1 MRRNTAFIV
10 AIVLL
15 LILIGGILIASKRV
29 PNYVANINLNQ
40 PSSMPTTTLEPS
52 PSEVPSTTP
61 IPTGSTQGK
70 TQIQLSELHNSGQS
84 GTATLSEENGKVV
97 VKLQLSGGNFTEPQP
112 AHIHIGSCPN
122 PGTVLYPLSTVVN
135 GTSTTTLNVSIDQ
148 LLAKGDALAINVH
161 KSAAEIQNY
170 TACGNLK

>member
-15 LILIGGILIASKRV
+15 LVLIGGILIANKRV

-40 PSSMPTTTLEPS
+40 PTAEPTSTPEPS
-52 PSEVPSTTP
+52 ATAIPTSSP
-61 IPTGSTQGK
+61 IPTGSIQGQ
-70 TQIQLSELHNSGQS
+70 TQIQLSEQNNSGQS
-84 GTATLSEENGKVV
+84 GTATLSEQNGKVV
-97 VKLQLSGGNFTEPQP
+97 VRLQLSGGNFTEPQP
-112 AHIHIGSCPN
+112 AHIHLGSCPN

-135 GTSTTTLNVSIDQ
+135 GTSTTTLNVSMDQ

-161 KSAAEIQNY
+161 KSAADIQTY